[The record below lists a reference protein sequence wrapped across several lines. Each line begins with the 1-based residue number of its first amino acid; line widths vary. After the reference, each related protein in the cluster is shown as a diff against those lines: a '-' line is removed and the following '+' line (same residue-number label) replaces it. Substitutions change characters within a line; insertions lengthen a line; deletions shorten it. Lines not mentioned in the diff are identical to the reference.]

1 MPEWWPKLLAA
12 KRLSDMS
19 QSLTERE
26 RQVLEA
32 VIETYVE
39 TAEPAGSRTISRR
52 SDMMLSAA
60 TIRNTMS
67 DLEEKGY
74 LSHQRASAGR
84 IPHGR
89 AYRVYVDS
97 LMRLPP
103 VSPSDSDQ
111 IREELTGERTA
122 VDRILERAAQVLGV
136 LTKELGVA
144 VGPSLDDAL
153 LERLELLQVSS
164 ERLLLVLSL
173 KSGVVRTI
181 FVEVPSHMAPAAVRP
196 VSVLLNERLRGAP
209 RSAPPAAGPASGR
222 RPHDHDRRRAP
233 GFPPLALH
241 AGDGLVSSGC
251 PVGRDRRAGPH
262 AHGLRQNRRAGRPH
276 QPPRRGAARMS
287 RPSDYYALLGVARD
301 AGEAEIQKAYRGLA
315 MKHHPDRVAAEEKTA
330 AEEKF
335 KQITEAYEV
344 LRDPEKRAAY
354 DRYGVAGGR
363 GGGAAGGGGGVRPP
377 PPPPGAP
384 HF

>member
-12 KRLSDMS
+12 KRFGDMS

-52 SDMMLSAA
+52 SGMMLSAA

-74 LSHQRASAGR
+74 LYHPHTSAGR
-84 IPHGR
+84 IPTDL

-122 VDRILERAAQVLGV
+122 VDRILERAAQVLGG
-136 LTKELGVA
+136 LAKEAGGA

-153 LERLELLQVSS
+153 LERLQPVDVSS

-173 KSGVVRTI
+173 K
-181 FVEVPSHMAPAAVRP
+181 
-196 VSVLLNERLRGAP
+196 
-209 RSAPPAAGPASGR
+209 
-222 RPHDHDRRRAP
+222 
-233 GFPPLALH
+233 
-241 AGDGLVSSGC
+241 
-251 PVGRDRRAGPH
+251 
-262 AHGLRQNRRAGRPH
+262 
-276 QPPRRGAARMS
+276 
-287 RPSDYYALLGVARD
+287 
-301 AGEAEIQKAYRGLA
+301 
-315 MKHHPDRVAAEEKTA
+315 
-330 AEEKF
+330 
-335 KQITEAYEV
+335 
-344 LRDPEKRAAY
+344 
-354 DRYGVAGGR
+354 
-363 GGGAAGGGGGVRPP
+363 
-377 PPPPGAP
+377 
-384 HF
+384 